1 MDASVFDLTDQVA
14 IVTGSGQGIGKAIAL
29 CFADFGANL
38 VIAERVA
45 EAKEN
50 TVAEIRAK
58 GRKALAVDA
67 DVRESEQVANMVKQ
81 TLAEFGRIDILVNNV
96 GGEYRS
102 LFLEYSEKGWDAIVR
117 ANLKTTFLCTQAVGR
132 VMVEQKKGCI
142 INIASIAGLTP
153 VQLSS
158 PYSASKAGVIS
169 LTMCLSV
176 EWGKYN
182 IRVNA
187 IAPGY
192 IMTPGV
198 TEIYRT
204 QPEISEKRLK
214 DVPLGRLGQPEDVA
228 KAALFLASD
237 AADYISGIT
246 LIVDGA
252 LQQTS
257 PIKYY

>member
-1 MDASVFDLTDQVA
+1 MDASVFDLTDRVA

-45 EAKEN
+45 ETRETTA
-50 TVAEIRAK
+50 AEIRAK
-58 GRKALAVDA
+58 GRKALAVDV
-67 DVRESEQVANMVKQ
+67 DVRETEQVASMVKQ

-96 GGEYRS
+96 GGEYKS
-102 LFLEYSEKGWDAIVR
+102 PFLEYSEKGWDAIVR
-117 ANLKTTFLCTQAVGR
+117 ANLKSNFLCTQAVGR

-142 INIASIAGLTP
+142 INIASVAALTP
-153 VQLSS
+153 IQSSS

-169 LTMCLSV
+169 LTEYLSV

-192 IMTPGV
+192 ITTPGV
-198 TEIYRT
+198 AEIYRT
-204 QPEISEKRLK
+204 QPEASEKRLK

-228 KAALFLASD
+228 TAALFLASD
-237 AADYISGIT
+237 AADYISGTT

-257 PIKYY
+257 PIR